1 MESNWE
7 NFRLLRL
14 SLQLH
19 FHLKV
24 IISSVYVY
32 FFFFNLFVV
41 KDSVCK
47 KCIIALSISVYFCA
61 INIDHTCNI
70 VYFLPNLQLKQIG
83 FNVPSLHL
91 GHVAKSFALREPP
104 SKMKDAQGNVKQE
117 KKKKKEKDGKAK
129 NKNKLKQLSEFSS
142 GL

>member
-1 MESNWE
+1 MEDAATCVQLKME
-7 NFRLLRL
+7 N
-14 SLQLH
+14 
-19 FHLKV
+19 
-24 IISSVYVY
+24 
-32 FFFFNLFVV
+32 VV
-41 KDSVCK
+41 
-47 KCIIALSISVYFCA
+47 ALSAAGSTTSLTTANDNEVETSPSDDKNKTKQSALDLATRSKAAYFSFIRSYA
-61 INIDHTCNI
+61 T
-70 VYFLPNLQLKQIG
+70 YPKELKRIG

-117 KKKKKEKDGKAK
+117 KKRKEKTRKDK